1 MRQANQHAQL
11 LNEEEKEL
19 DDIVRGLR
27 YEVYHDGGR
36 VEGSRNAISVLCC
49 LLGQHKA
56 KRIVEQ

>member
-1 MRQANQHAQL
+1 M